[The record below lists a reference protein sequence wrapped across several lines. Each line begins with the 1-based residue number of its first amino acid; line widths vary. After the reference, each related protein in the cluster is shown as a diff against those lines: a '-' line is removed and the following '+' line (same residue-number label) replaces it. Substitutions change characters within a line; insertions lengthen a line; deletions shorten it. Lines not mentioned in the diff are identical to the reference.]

1 MADVLEGVVGTLGTS
16 NADLLDAVGS
26 STTETIIGMSFANV
40 NSSSQDVTVDLEV
53 VKSGGS
59 VHPHILNDITLP
71 FGTSLKLDT
80 KIVLETG
87 DSLRGLSNTASSV
100 DFVVSYLKQ
109 T

>member
-26 STTETIIGMSFANV
+26 STTETIIGMSFSNV
-40 NSSSQDVTVDLEV
+40 NSSSADVTIDIEV

-59 VHPHILNDITLP
+59 TTPHLLNDVTVPAGTTLVWE
-71 FGTSLKLDT
+71 T
-80 KIVLETG
+80 KVVLTTG
-87 DSLRGLSNTASSV
+87 DKIQGLCSAASSI
-100 DFVVSYLKQ
+100 DFTINYLKQ

>member
-1 MADVLEGVVGTLGTS
+1 MADVLEGVVGTLTTS

-40 NSSSQDVTVDLEV
+40 NASSQDVTIDIEI

-59 VHPHILNDITLP
+59 VTPHLLNDVTVPAGTTLVL
-71 FGTSLKLDT
+71 TT
-80 KIVLETG
+80 KVVLTTG
-87 DSLRGLSNTASSV
+87 DKIQGLCNTASSI
-100 DFVVSYLKQ
+100 DFTINYLKQ

>member
-40 NSSSQDVTVDLEV
+40 NSSSQDVTIDIEI

-59 VHPHILNDITLP
+59 TTPHLLNDVTVPAGTTLVWE
-71 FGTSLKLDT
+71 T
-80 KIVLETG
+80 KVVLTTG
-87 DSLRGLSNTASSV
+87 DKIQGLCSAASR
-100 DFVVSYLKQ
+100 Y
-109 T
+109 